1 MKPNTLIAFIPLGIA
16 LATVLSVCAAAGIA
30 TESAAAVSVPPA
42 AADRPADDA
51 AIAAVF
57 SPSVRAWEP
66 EIIGWSEEFGLDPN
80 LAATVMQIE
89 SCGNPSAV
97 SRAGAQGL
105 FQVMPFHF
113 SDGEDMQAPAVNA
126 RRGLEY
132 LAGAL
137 LKSEGDI
144 RRALA
149 GYNGGHGVIDWN
161 PSQWSAET
169 KRYAYWG
176 EGIYA
181 DAAAGRSSSPR
192 LEEWLAAGGASLCEQ
207 AAIIIS

>member
-1 MKPNTLIAFIPLGIA
+1 MKSETIAKTIPLGVA
-16 LATVLSVCAAAGIA
+16 LLTGVLVCGVSARPGNAA
-30 TESAAAVSVPPA
+30 SYPA

-161 PSQWSAET
+161 PSQWPAET